1 MTSRRHRRQYC
12 APDVSGCAHTECTHG
27 LLPFVRVV
35 LHLVP
40 YHVPWYRTSLV
51 RMVRSIIVHVRH
63 DSALIMCRCMCL
75 VFRLS
80 TVRYLIVSLHSFQ
93 IHPASRHASVHS
105 RTRIHSH
112 AHIRAR
118 RNFEFA
124 IFIPCAFCSVA
135 ARRHATATGGGSS
148 RSAPR
153 SLIPKTRSRRIHVV
167 PAAHRAPV
175 VPAANAASA
184 RAGTTSSSMN
194 GATVT
199 MEAARPTTLV
209 ARPI

>member
-1 MTSRRHRRQYC
+1 MDARILSVPT
-12 APDVSGCAHTECTHG
+12 A

-63 DSALIMCRCMCL
+63 DSAHYNVQMHVSCVSSVDCP
-75 VFRLS
+75 F
-80 TVRYLIVSLHSFQ
+80 LIVSLHSFQ

-118 RNFEFA
+118 RNLQSSFRVL
-124 IFIPCAFCSVA
+124 FCSVA

-184 RAGTTSSSMN
+184 RAGTTSSSVN

>member
-1 MTSRRHRRQYC
+1 MYPRLYYLSFALYC
-12 APDVSGCAHTECTHG
+12 I
-27 LLPFVRVV
+27 
-35 LHLVP
+35 
-40 YHVPWYRTSLV
+40 WYRTMYHRYRASLV

-63 DSALIMCRCMCL
+63 DVRLKPYKAVNGKAVMCRCMCL

-184 RAGTTSSSMN
+184 RAGTTSSSVN